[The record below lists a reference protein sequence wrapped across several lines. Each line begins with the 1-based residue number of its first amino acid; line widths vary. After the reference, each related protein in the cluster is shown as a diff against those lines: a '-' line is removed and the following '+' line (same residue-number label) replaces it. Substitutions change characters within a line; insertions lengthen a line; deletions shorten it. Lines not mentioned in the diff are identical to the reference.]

1 MAEISQTNF
10 KRRLTLALTLPLL
23 LMSLLA
29 AILFGQINHLTS
41 SMQWVN
47 HTDQVIS
54 QANHTEKLLVDL
66 ETGLRGYLVT
76 GNLEFLEPY
85 KEASSVIA
93 STFDEFARL
102 ISDNPKQIKRLGEVR
117 SLHQQWYRYAQQLI
131 AVRQQEGDYQS
142 YAINIQGKKLMDQ
155 IRGEMASFIQTEE
168 VLRNTRT
175 RTVQKTTQWLLISGI
190 PLFLGIGAFLAF
202 FIWRQLMAVARSYA
216 RALKVAQE
224 HTEALL
230 ESEAALRRFAQRLA
244 TLHQIDRSILAA
256 QASATL
262 IYDALTQMRQLLPY
276 QQAFVVLFNFET
288 NTAIVMAGSVN
299 GDLSMPETPR
309 IPLADFELD
318 GVLQPTICYVEDLST
333 SKSPP
338 ALQRL
343 LDEEAR
349 CYLTVP
355 LVVEDNLMGKLYLVA
370 NQKAAFAAEHQIIAT
385 EVADQLAIALQQTN
399 LREQLQNYTAQ
410 LEQRVAERTAELQE
424 TNEELEAFSY
434 SVSHDL
440 RAPLRTL
447 QGFTQ
452 ALMEDYGSQLD
463 DLGQDYARYI
473 VEAAVSMDTLI
484 ADLLAYSR
492 LGRTEIQIQPTD
504 LSRVL
509 AEALSQL
516 DTERRE
522 RNAQIILEAPLP
534 QVMAQ
539 YRILVQVLTNLLSNA
554 IKFVKPDVQPQVR
567 VWAEEREKSV
577 RFWVE
582 DNGLGIAEEHQERIF
597 RVFERLHGI
606 EAYPGTG
613 IGLAIVRKGIEHMG
627 GRVGV
632 VSQPD
637 KGSRFWLEFPKS
649 GVG

>member
-1 MAEISQTNF
+1 
-10 KRRLTLALTLPLL
+10 
-23 LMSLLA
+23 
-29 AILFGQINHLTS
+29 
-41 SMQWVN
+41 
-47 HTDQVIS
+47 
-54 QANHTEKLLVDL
+54 
-66 ETGLRGYLVT
+66 
-76 GNLEFLEPY
+76 
-85 KEASSVIA
+85 
-93 STFDEFARL
+93 
-102 ISDNPKQIKRLGEVR
+102 
-117 SLHQQWYRYAQQLI
+117 
-131 AVRQQEGDYQS
+131 
-142 YAINIQGKKLMDQ
+142 
-155 IRGEMASFIQTEE
+155 
-168 VLRNTRT
+168 
-175 RTVQKTTQWLLISGI
+175 
-190 PLFLGIGAFLAF
+190 
-202 FIWRQLMAVARSYA
+202 
-216 RALKVAQE
+216 
-224 HTEALL
+224 
-230 ESEAALRRFAQRLA
+230 
-244 TLHQIDRSILAA
+244 
-256 QASATL
+256 
-262 IYDALTQMRQLLPY
+262 
-276 QQAFVVLFNFET
+276 
-288 NTAIVMAGSVN
+288 
-299 GDLSMPETPR
+299 
-309 IPLADFELD
+309 
-318 GVLQPTICYVEDLST
+318 
-333 SKSPP
+333 
-338 ALQRL
+338 
-343 LDEEAR
+343 
-349 CYLTVP
+349 
-355 LVVEDNLMGKLYLVA
+355 VVEDNLMGKLYLVA

-385 EVADQLAIALQQTN
+385 EVAAQLAIALQQTN

-424 TNEELEAFSY
+424 TNDELEAFSY

-509 AEALSQL
+509 AEALSQI

>member
-1 MAEISQTNF
+1 
-10 KRRLTLALTLPLL
+10 
-23 LMSLLA
+23 
-29 AILFGQINHLTS
+29 
-41 SMQWVN
+41 
-47 HTDQVIS
+47 
-54 QANHTEKLLVDL
+54 
-66 ETGLRGYLVT
+66 
-76 GNLEFLEPY
+76 
-85 KEASSVIA
+85 
-93 STFDEFARL
+93 
-102 ISDNPKQIKRLGEVR
+102 
-117 SLHQQWYRYAQQLI
+117 
-131 AVRQQEGDYQS
+131 
-142 YAINIQGKKLMDQ
+142 
-155 IRGEMASFIQTEE
+155 
-168 VLRNTRT
+168 
-175 RTVQKTTQWLLISGI
+175 
-190 PLFLGIGAFLAF
+190 
-202 FIWRQLMAVARSYA
+202 
-216 RALKVAQE
+216 
-224 HTEALL
+224 
-230 ESEAALRRFAQRLA
+230 
-244 TLHQIDRSILAA
+244 
-256 QASATL
+256 
-262 IYDALTQMRQLLPY
+262 
-276 QQAFVVLFNFET
+276 
-288 NTAIVMAGSVN
+288 
-299 GDLSMPETPR
+299 
-309 IPLADFELD
+309 
-318 GVLQPTICYVEDLST
+318 
-333 SKSPP
+333 
-338 ALQRL
+338 
-343 LDEEAR
+343 
-349 CYLTVP
+349 
-355 LVVEDNLMGKLYLVA
+355 VVEDNLMGKLYLVA

-385 EVADQLAIALQQTN
+385 EVAAQLAIALQQTN

-424 TNEELEAFSY
+424 TNDELEAFSY

-567 VWAEEREKSV
+567 VWAEERENSV

>member
-1 MAEISQTNF
+1 
-10 KRRLTLALTLPLL
+10 
-23 LMSLLA
+23 
-29 AILFGQINHLTS
+29 
-41 SMQWVN
+41 
-47 HTDQVIS
+47 
-54 QANHTEKLLVDL
+54 
-66 ETGLRGYLVT
+66 
-76 GNLEFLEPY
+76 
-85 KEASSVIA
+85 
-93 STFDEFARL
+93 
-102 ISDNPKQIKRLGEVR
+102 
-117 SLHQQWYRYAQQLI
+117 
-131 AVRQQEGDYQS
+131 
-142 YAINIQGKKLMDQ
+142 
-155 IRGEMASFIQTEE
+155 
-168 VLRNTRT
+168 
-175 RTVQKTTQWLLISGI
+175 
-190 PLFLGIGAFLAF
+190 
-202 FIWRQLMAVARSYA
+202 
-216 RALKVAQE
+216 
-224 HTEALL
+224 
-230 ESEAALRRFAQRLA
+230 
-244 TLHQIDRSILAA
+244 
-256 QASATL
+256 
-262 IYDALTQMRQLLPY
+262 
-276 QQAFVVLFNFET
+276 
-288 NTAIVMAGSVN
+288 
-299 GDLSMPETPR
+299 
-309 IPLADFELD
+309 
-318 GVLQPTICYVEDLST
+318 
-333 SKSPP
+333 
-338 ALQRL
+338 
-343 LDEEAR
+343 
-349 CYLTVP
+349 
-355 LVVEDNLMGKLYLVA
+355 VA

-385 EVADQLAIALQQTN
+385 EVAAQLAIALQQTN

-424 TNEELEAFSY
+424 TNDELEAFSY

-522 RNAQIILEAPLP
+522 RNAQIILEPPLP